1 MLAPTL
7 VRLEIFMSFPSSKPG
22 DSVVSPLDNLLP
34 IFPPIELVN
43 RPTVPTAQAAF
54 YLNRKPQTLRG
65 WAMNEKVIR
74 PVRLNGRLAW
84 PIEAI
89 KAALAGGQ

>member
-1 MLAPTL
+1 VLAPTL
-7 VRLEIFMSFPSSKPG
+7 VLLESFMSSRYSIPG
-22 DSVVSPLDNLLP
+22 ESVVGPLDNLLP

-43 RPTVPTAQAAF
+43 RPTVSTAQAAF

-65 WAMNEKVIR
+65 WAMTEKVIR

-89 KAALAGGQ
+89 KAALAGGK

>member
-1 MLAPTL
+1 MLAPTF
-7 VRLEIFMSFPSSKPG
+7 VRLENIMSFPSTKPG
-22 DSVVSPLDNLLP
+22 DSVLSPLDKLLP

-65 WAMNEKVIR
+65 WAMNGRVIK

-89 KAALAGGQ
+89 KAALAGGK

>member
-1 MLAPTL
+1 VLAPTF
-7 VRLEIFMSFPSSKPG
+7 VRLENIMSFPSSKPV
-22 DSVVSPLDNLLP
+22 DSVVSPPDNRLP

-43 RPTVPTAQAAF
+43 RPTVPTAQAAY

>member
-7 VRLEIFMSFPSSKPG
+7 VRLESFMSSRYSIPG
-22 DSVVSPLDNLLP
+22 DSVVGPLDSLLP
-34 IFPPIELVN
+34 VFPPIELVN
-43 RPTVPTAQAAF
+43 RPTVSTAQAAF

-65 WAMNEKVIR
+65 WAMNGRVIK

-89 KAALAGGQ
+89 KAALAGGK

>member
-1 MLAPTL
+1 
-7 VRLEIFMSFPSSKPG
+7 MSSPFSKPG
-22 DSVVSPLDNLLP
+22 DSVVGPLDSLLP

-65 WAMNEKVIR
+65 WAMTEKVIR

-89 KAALAGGQ
+89 KAALAGGK

>member
-7 VRLEIFMSFPSSKPG
+7 VRLENFMPSSFSKPG
-22 DSVVSPLDNLLP
+22 DSVVSPLDSLLP

-43 RPTVPTAQAAF
+43 RPTVSTAQAAF

-65 WAMNEKVIR
+65 WAMNGKVIR

-89 KAALAGGQ
+89 KAALAGGK

>member
-7 VRLEIFMSFPSSKPG
+7 VRLENFMPSPFSKPG
-22 DSVVSPLDNLLP
+22 DPVVGPLNNLLP

-43 RPTVPTAQAAF
+43 RPTVSTAQAAF

-65 WAMNEKVIR
+65 WAMNEKIIR

-89 KAALAGGQ
+89 KAALAGGK